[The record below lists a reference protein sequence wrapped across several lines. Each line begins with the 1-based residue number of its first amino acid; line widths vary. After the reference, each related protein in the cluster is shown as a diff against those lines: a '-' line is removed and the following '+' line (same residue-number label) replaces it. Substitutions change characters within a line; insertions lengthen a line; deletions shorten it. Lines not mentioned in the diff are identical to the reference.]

1 VAAAVAAAVLVVSG
15 AAVAGV
21 AAAPAAW
28 AQVPPTENSPLGPAT
43 GIVYSFQVP
52 GQPQIGPGGAEVLM
66 VSDADG
72 SNNPISL
79 QDITVGPVTAAS
91 SEFQFNPASGNPGS
105 TLLSGYGELSSRW
118 DGSCLTASGTGST
131 ATIGES
137 SCTGTDAQEWTEQD
151 SNGNA
156 YLYNEAAAETVG
168 FNAPGCAAAAGVL
181 LDLDNPGSTCGAL
194 TITEAVYT
202 FFTRPTN
209 VPGPTAA
216 ADPHKYSCVA
226 GYTFLTDEGDQADN
240 YSIYDQVNDSTGT
253 VVPDQAVAVNPQTI
267 AANTIVYTD
276 PDHNGGTGQVQLTC
290 QPTGPAPTTAGI
302 SFTKLGASGTYLL
315 EVNTTSGAIDIWQE
329 VSSGGSIQS
338 NEVWTYVPSGAYPGY
353 GELVSSS
360 AGTCLEN
367 SGGPGQNGTPVQGTC
382 TGATDELWS
391 MVPNGS
397 YAGVPAGLALLGQ
410 STGGYLGMYSGDD
423 PGWGDGSSL
432 TTWYTQS
439 DQTAWGLTGSY
450 ATTAPVI
457 TSPVSG
463 SDLPAAAVGQY
474 YSITITA
481 TGIPAPTFSAT
492 GLPGGL
498 SIDPSG
504 TIYGTPTV
512 AGTATV
518 TVAASNS
525 AGGDS
530 ATYTLTVANAATTT
544 VAGTPGPVPAGST
557 VTLTAT
563 VSPAPP
569 EGSVAFSLNGNPV
582 SACSA
587 QPVDP
592 TSGIST
598 CSVTAPQTAGSYPVT
613 ATYTDS
619 SGNYASSSGSALLTV
634 TAGALASLTLNPA
647 TSSITAGGS
656 QAYTATG
663 YDQYGNSLGDVT
675 SDTTFTISSGGSCT
689 AAACTANTA
698 GTYTVTGTDG
708 SVTGTAALTVTA
720 GALASL
726 TLNPATSSIT
736 AGGSQAYTATGYD
749 QYGNSLGD
757 VTSHTTFTISSG
769 GSCTGATCTA
779 TTPGTYTVTGTD
791 GSVTGTATLTVTAGP
806 LSKIMLSP
814 TTATITAGGTQAYT
828 ATGYDAQG
836 NSLGDVTSHTTF
848 TISGSGSCTGAT
860 CTATTPGTYTVTGT
874 DGSVKGSAT
883 LTVTVGAAAT
893 VTIDTGNNQS
903 ANTRQAFTTPLSVTV
918 TDADGNPVPGATVTF
933 TIVPATGGT
942 ADFGGTTQTASATT
956 NSSGVATAPTLD
968 AGSTAGPF
976 TITATSGTGGATF
989 METVTPSGPSRADLA
1004 IKMTAPGSLAR
1015 GASGAITVTV
1025 TNNGPQAASKVLT
1038 LLYVP
1043 HGLTITNTGGGT
1055 VRDGV
1060 DFFTAATL
1068 AAGQKLTYTVDV
1080 KAGTARARVLLLAG
1094 TGSATRDPSLL
1105 NNITT
1110 AFLTIT

>member
-168 FNAPGCAAAAGVL
+168 FNAPGCAAATGVL

-675 SDTTFTISSGGSCT
+675 S
-689 AAACTANTA
+689 
-698 GTYTVTGTDG
+698 
-708 SVTGTAALTVTA
+708 
-720 GALASL
+720 
-726 TLNPATSSIT
+726 
-736 AGGSQAYTATGYD
+736 
-749 QYGNSLGD
+749 
-757 VTSHTTFTISSG
+757 HTTFTISSG

>member
-675 SDTTFTISSGGSCT
+675 S
-689 AAACTANTA
+689 
-698 GTYTVTGTDG
+698 
-708 SVTGTAALTVTA
+708 
-720 GALASL
+720 
-726 TLNPATSSIT
+726 
-736 AGGSQAYTATGYD
+736 
-749 QYGNSLGD
+749 
-757 VTSHTTFTISSG
+757 HTTFTISSG